1 MHLAWGLGLSG
12 FSIEGMKQSVSV
24 IDLEAQPVSRVWGGT
39 RIAERLGLQTVEP
52 IGELWLAYDQN
63 RIRSGRWAGRTL
75 AEVLPQLGADFIGRT
90 PYSKYGLELPL
101 LIKFLDTAEWLSVQV
116 HPDDTYAHTVEAASG
131 FHGKTEAWYILE
143 GEGEI
148 VYGLLEPMARESL
161 AKAAQE
167 GSIWNCL
174 RREWVVSEQVI
185 PVPAGTIHALGPGLL
200 LYEVQQRSDLTYRL
214 YDYGRPREL
223 HLEKGLDVARL
234 EPTPLPHLA
243 SLPAHHKEIL
253 LASEAFVLE
262 RHHLRGRLTL
272 QAPQDSFLLLT
283 LVAGGAE
290 WLKGSLSW
298 GDTLLIGAGEA
309 IELLGQAQF
318 LGAFVPSPDWLGWYP
333 NSVRMIP

>member
-1 MHLAWGLGLSG
+1 
-12 FSIEGMKQSVSV
+12 MKPTIPAVC
-24 IDLEAQPVSRVWGGT
+24 LEAQPVPRVWGGA
-39 RIAERLGLQTVEP
+39 RIAERLGLQTEEP

-63 RIRSGRWAGRTL
+63 PIRSGQWAGRTL

-90 PYSKYGLELPL
+90 PYAKYGLELPL

-116 HPDDTYAHTVEAASG
+116 HPDDAYAHTVEAASG

-148 VYGLLEPMARESL
+148 VYGLLEPMARESV

-167 GSIWNCL
+167 GVIWNYL
-174 RREWVVSEQVI
+174 RREWAVSEQVI

-243 SLPAHHKEIL
+243 PLPAHHKEIL
-253 LASEAFVLE
+253 LACEAFVLE
-262 RHHLRGRLTL
+262 HHYLRGRLTL
-272 QAPQDSFLLLT
+272 QAPEDSFLLLT
-283 LVAGGAE
+283 LIVGGAE
-290 WLKGSLSW
+290 WLEGSLSW

-309 IELLGQAQF
+309 IELTGQAQF
-318 LGAFVPSPDWLGWYP
+318 LGAFVPSPEWLNGYP
-333 NSVRMIP
+333 ASVRG